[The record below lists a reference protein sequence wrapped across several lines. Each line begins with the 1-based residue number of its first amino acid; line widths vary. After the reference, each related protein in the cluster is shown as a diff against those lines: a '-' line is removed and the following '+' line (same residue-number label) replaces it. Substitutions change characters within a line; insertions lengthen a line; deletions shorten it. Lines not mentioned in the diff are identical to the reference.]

1 MSGLGGQAVGT
12 GLSEGDLL
20 LEEQEPH
27 MTRRQGRVCG
37 GRGAASSSLKAQLEA
52 GFGLKIESPLSCFAP
67 YPQ

>member
-27 MTRRQGRVCG
+27 IRAGR
-37 GRGAASSSLKAQLEA
+37 A
-52 GFGLKIESPLSCFAP
+52 GSVEEEGL
-67 YPQ
+67 